1 MTYKWLK
8 SSLQKLFHIKVPLK
22 SNKSQKTSNPPN
34 EWKWVKLIDIAK
46 LESGHTPSKTI
57 DSYWVGGDV
66 PWISLQDIKNFEG
79 DYINDTIDH
88 PTMEGIKNSSA
99 RILPKDTVVLSR
111 DASIGHVII
120 MKRDMATTQHFV
132 NYICSDKIKSL
143 FLLYLLRASKIEF
156 DRLKEGAII
165 KTLYMPLIKS
175 FEIMLPPLNVQDEII
190 VRMKKI
196 YEYQKILQTESENKL
211 NAISQ
216 LPSSILNEV
225 FGQYEIPE
233 EV

>member
-1 MTYKWLK
+1 
-8 SSLQKLFHIKVPLK
+8 
-22 SNKSQKTSNPPN
+22 
-34 EWKWVKLIDIAK
+34 
-46 LESGHTPSKTI
+46 
-57 DSYWVGGDV
+57 
-66 PWISLQDIKNFEG
+66 
-79 DYINDTIDH
+79 
-88 PTMEGIKNSSA
+88 
-99 RILPKDTVVLSR
+99 
-111 DASIGHVII
+111 
-120 MKRDMATTQHFV
+120 
-132 NYICSDKIKSL
+132 
-143 FLLYLLRASKIEF
+143 
-156 DRLKEGAII
+156 
-165 KTLYMPLIKS
+165 MPLIKS